1 MANGFSSSSQVQTR
15 REISRSATTYRVEWE
30 DVKKKKKE
38 RKKKGKRKRYIE
50 IKERCRLLGLP
61 DSSFISDRLAS
72 LGLLFFSVSFFF
84 SLFLFLT
91 FWFWAAP
98 WRILSLKEIVYLV
111 VTVRPRLVAFSPHDD
126 DSSTSLFSLDANRR
140 GKNRIRCCNG
150 SRPAPSTI

>member
-30 DVKKKKKE
+30 DVKKEKKE
-38 RKKKGKRKRYIE
+38 RKKKGKRNRYIE

-91 FWFWAAP
+91 FWF
-98 WRILSLKEIVYLV
+98 
-111 VTVRPRLVAFSPHDD
+111 
-126 DSSTSLFSLDANRR
+126 
-140 GKNRIRCCNG
+140 
-150 SRPAPSTI
+150 

>member
-1 MANGFSSSSQVQTR
+1 MYAYNRPIGSCHLAGRLSFTAAFFHQLAGTYRAKVCVNLVHGKWFFFFFPGSNEAGNIAQR
-15 REISRSATTYRVEWE
+15 YNISRGVGGC
-30 DVKKKKKE
+30 KKGKKE

-91 FWFWAAP
+91 FWF
-98 WRILSLKEIVYLV
+98 
-111 VTVRPRLVAFSPHDD
+111 
-126 DSSTSLFSLDANRR
+126 
-140 GKNRIRCCNG
+140 
-150 SRPAPSTI
+150 

>member
-91 FWFWAAP
+91 FWF
-98 WRILSLKEIVYLV
+98 
-111 VTVRPRLVAFSPHDD
+111 
-126 DSSTSLFSLDANRR
+126 
-140 GKNRIRCCNG
+140 
-150 SRPAPSTI
+150 